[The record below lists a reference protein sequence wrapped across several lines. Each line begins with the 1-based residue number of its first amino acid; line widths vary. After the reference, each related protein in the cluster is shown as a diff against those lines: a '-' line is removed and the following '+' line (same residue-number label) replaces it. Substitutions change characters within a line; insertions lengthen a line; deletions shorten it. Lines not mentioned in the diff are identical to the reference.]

1 MNLNN
6 RQKYIKCYY
15 IYNRQ
20 NLYFEYKNKSAFC
33 PNFDRAEE
41 GDVGM
46 KKIIKEFMNIEEEFF
61 ELDHEKKIAHLQLEF
76 KKPSDIFDV
85 NAKTKKPVLNDEF
98 ADWVKS
104 SFEYAPRKYKI
115 NLEIVFDDL
124 EGYDEEELE
133 KIFFSNIMLEAK
145 KANNQTIAKNKIALG
160 LIGLGVVFFVIMM
173 LVTNLWQNGG
183 IAKDIIAYV
192 MDIGTTVTFWEAM
205 TILIV
210 ENKEKR
216 DLYRDL
222 IKRYDAITFRKRQ

>member
-1 MNLNN
+1 
-6 RQKYIKCYY
+6 
-15 IYNRQ
+15 
-20 NLYFEYKNKSAFC
+20 
-33 PNFDRAEE
+33 
-41 GDVGM
+41 
-46 KKIIKEFMNIEEEFF
+46 MNIEEEFF
-61 ELDHEKKIAHLQLEF
+61 TLDHEKKVAYLQLEF

-85 NAKTKKPVLNDEF
+85 NAITKKPVLNDEF
-98 ADWVKS
+98 ADWIKS

-124 EGYDEEELE
+124 EGYDQDELQ

-145 KANNQTIAKNKIALG
+145 KANNQTIAKSKIALG